1 MLKKCLYDC
10 SRLISGTMSTK
21 KCCYMDRVCT
31 SECVAYI
38 DSGELNGIAGFLGL
52 QDIHCVRLLVELADM
67 MDTIGSMDFED
78 FEDEDEF

>member
-1 MLKKCLYDC
+1 
-10 SRLISGTMSTK
+10 
-21 KCCYMDRVCT
+21 MDRVCT

-38 DSGELNGIAGFLGL
+38 DSGGLNEMAGYLGL
-52 QDIHCVRLLVELADM
+52 QDMHCVRLLVELADM